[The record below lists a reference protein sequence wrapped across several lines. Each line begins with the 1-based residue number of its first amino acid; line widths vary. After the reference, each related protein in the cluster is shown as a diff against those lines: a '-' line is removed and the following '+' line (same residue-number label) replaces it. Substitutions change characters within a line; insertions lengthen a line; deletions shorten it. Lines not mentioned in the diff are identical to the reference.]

1 MFEMSVMPL
10 LHQRHHYPMY
20 HHHQFQNS
28 VPCICP
34 INMVITYTFSFYS
47 KIFKILPFT
56 AERAPPRPPLPR
68 EGLAPQRPPPPE
80 TDDEDEGVFRT
91 MPHANQPIL
100 VRIYKVLK

>member
-1 MFEMSVMPL
+1 
-10 LHQRHHYPMY
+10 
-20 HHHQFQNS
+20 
-28 VPCICP
+28 
-34 INMVITYTFSFYS
+34 MV
-47 KIFKILPFT
+47 L

-100 VRIYKVLK
+100 VRVKNGSIFWVLRILFNKKFFDLKRV

>member
-1 MFEMSVMPL
+1 
-10 LHQRHHYPMY
+10 
-20 HHHQFQNS
+20 
-28 VPCICP
+28 
-34 INMVITYTFSFYS
+34 MV
-47 KIFKILPFT
+47 L

-100 VRIYKVLK
+100 VSVKPFNLR

>member
-1 MFEMSVMPL
+1 MHYKNDFEMHLEKS
-10 LHQRHHYPMY
+10 
-20 HHHQFQNS
+20 
-28 VPCICP
+28 
-34 INMVITYTFSFYS
+34 INNIMFLCSCF
-47 KIFKILPFT
+47 L

-100 VRIYKVLK
+100 VTINFISSNQKFFFNN